1 MIFRPNALYLSALL
15 LLPVASFGADGDA
28 STLVAISPAPAVS
41 TPAPG
46 LTRYMVVRT
55 FPEGALAGLDA
66 AGEEAVNRTNA
77 KYSVH
82 WVHSYANA
90 EKTKTFCIYEAPN
103 EKAVR
108 DAAVANKIPVDY
120 VVPIPVVLGVH

>member
-1 MIFRPNALYLSALL
+1 MLIRPDLYLFAALL
-15 LLPVASFGADGDA
+15 LPITSFGAGEEA
-28 STLVAISPAPAVS
+28 TTTALASPAPAVAA
-41 TPAPG
+41 PAPG

-55 FPEGALAGLDA
+55 FPAGALAGLDA
-66 AGEEAVNRTNA
+66 AGEAAVNRTNA

-90 EKTKTFCIYEAPN
+90 EKTKTFCIYEAPD
-103 EKAVR
+103 EKAIR

-120 VVPIPVVLGVH
+120 VVPIPVVLGTQ